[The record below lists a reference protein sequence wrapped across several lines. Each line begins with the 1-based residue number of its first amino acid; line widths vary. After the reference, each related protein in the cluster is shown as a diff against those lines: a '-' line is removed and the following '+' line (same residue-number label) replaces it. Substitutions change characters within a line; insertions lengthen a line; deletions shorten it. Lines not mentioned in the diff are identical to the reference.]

1 MDWLIAN
8 WTFVAGL
15 SLTHLGI
22 VIVPLIVGSVIAIAA
37 ARLVPVRWVPSTTA
51 TLGALYAIPSL
62 ALFVALPALIGT
74 DFIGPTN
81 VVIALSLY
89 VVASMFFSAR
99 DAFAQVPQSTQTT
112 ATALGMSPLQLFLHV
127 ELPMAVPG
135 LITGLRVVSAST
147 VSMASIGAVVGVRN
161 LGYLFVDGFQ
171 RRIPEEIVTGI
182 GAVFVIALTFDFGL
196 WLLGRVLT
204 PWRVQGD
211 ARV

>member
-1 MDWLIAN
+1 MDWLVAN

-112 ATALGMSPLQLFLHV
+112 ATALGMSPLQLFRHV

-182 GAVFVIALTFDFGL
+182 GAVFVIALAFDFGL

-204 PWRVQGD
+204 PWRVRGD

>member
-1 MDWLIAN
+1 MDWLVAN
-8 WTFVAGL
+8 WTFVAEL

-22 VIVPLIVGSVIAIAA
+22 VAAPLVVGSVIAIAA
-37 ARLVPVRWVPSTTA
+37 GRLVPQRWVPPTTA
-51 TLGALYAIPSL
+51 ALGAVYAIPSL

-74 DFIGPTN
+74 EFIGPTN
-81 VVIALSLY
+81 VVIALSVY
-89 VVASMFFSAR
+89 VIASMFFSAK
-99 DAFAQVPQSTQTT
+99 DAFDQVPHATTTT
-112 ATALGMSPLQLFLHV
+112 ATALGMNRTQLLFHV

-182 GAVFVIALTFDFGL
+182 AAVFVIALFFDFGL
-196 WLLGRVLT
+196 WLVGRLLT
-204 PWRVQGD
+204 PWRIRGES
-211 ARV
+211 RV